1 MTVTKPPFQSQI
13 SIKILAMNWKLP
25 FKKKADN
32 SKPRKS
38 KIREWFDAI
47 LFAVVA
53 STIIRGLLF
62 SAYAIPSGSMEGTLL
77 TGDYL
82 FVSKINYGPR
92 MPFTPVSIPFLE
104 STITKYNIKTYW
116 DGIKLPYFRLPGLA
130 EIKKGDIV
138 VFNKPEEADSSF
150 DRPVDARTNLIKRC
164 QATPGD
170 ELTIV
175 NGQVFINGK
184 AAPNAERAQTSYDVV
199 TNGTEINPQ
208 VFHDLNIEV
217 RGQKD
222 ANTYEM
228 IVPKANLAT
237 LKSYSNI
244 KSVTPVVEQAGSYDS
259 AVFPHNEK
267 FKWNQDNFGPLVMPK
282 RGMTIPLNDST
293 MTLYRRAIELYENNK
308 IALNGKDI
316 LINGKKADSYT
327 FKMNY
332 YWMMGDNRHN
342 SLDSRF
348 WGYVPE
354 DHVVGKAM
362 ITWMSIDSTGTFL
375 NKIRWNRILKPIN

>member
-1 MTVTKPPFQSQI
+1 MQLKNIFRKKVTDKQKP
-13 SIKILAMNWKLP
+13 K
-25 FKKKADN
+25 
-32 SKPRKS
+32 KS
-38 KIREWFDAI
+38 KLREWGDAI

-92 MPFTPVSIPFLE
+92 MPFTPLAIPFTE
-104 STITKYNIKTYW
+104 STVYGIKTYW
-116 DGIKLPYFRLPGLA
+116 DGIKLPYMRLPGLS
-130 EIKKGDIV
+130 EVKKGDIV
-138 VFNKPEEADSSF
+138 VFNKPEEADPQY

-164 QATPGD
+164 QATAGD
-170 ELTIV
+170 TLSIM
-175 NGQVFINGK
+175 NAQVYVNGK
-184 AAPNAERAQTSYDVV
+184 AVPNAPKAQTSYSV
-199 TNGTEINPQ
+199 TTDGNDINPQ
-208 VFHDLNIEV
+208 ALRDMHIEV
-217 RGQKD
+217 TQQTSV
-222 ANTYEM
+222 NQFEM
-228 IVPKANLAT
+228 IIPTEQLAT
-237 LKSYSNI
+237 FKKFGNI
-244 KSVTPVVEQAGSYDS
+244 KNVVPVIQVAGEYDPQ
-259 AVFPHNEK
+259 VFPHNSA

-282 RGMTIPLNDST
+282 RGMAIALNDST
-293 MTLYRRAIELYENNK
+293 MALYRRAIELYEGNK
-308 IALNGKDI
+308 VTVSGKDV
-316 LINGKKADSYT
+316 LINGKKATRYT

-375 NKIRWNRILKPIN
+375 DKVRWNRILKAIK

>member
-1 MTVTKPPFQSQI
+1 
-13 SIKILAMNWKLP
+13 MNWKLP
-25 FKKKADN
+25 FTKKSAEPKKK
-32 SKPRKS
+32 KS
-38 KIREWFDAI
+38 KTREWVDAI
-47 LFAVVA
+47 LFAFIA

-62 SAYAIPSGSMEGTLL
+62 SAYAIPSGSMEGSLL

-82 FVSKINYGPR
+82 FVSKISYGPR
-92 MPFTPVSIPFLE
+92 MPFTPVAIPFLE
-104 STITKYNIKTYW
+104 STITKHNIKTYW
-116 DGIKLPYFRLPGLA
+116 DGIKLPYYRLPGLT
-130 EIKKGDIV
+130 EIKRGDIV
-138 VFNKPEEADSSF
+138 VFNKPEEADPSY

-170 ELTIV
+170 KLEIRNTQVYV
-175 NGQVFINGK
+175 NGRPV
-184 AAPNAERAQTSYDVV
+184 PNAEKQQTSYTVV
-199 TNGTEINPQ
+199 TDGNALNPQ
-208 VFHDLNIEV
+208 IFQDLSIEPLY
-217 RGQKD
+217 QKD
-222 ANTYEM
+222 NNTYEM
-228 IVPKANLAT
+228 IIPKASLAT
-237 LKSYSNI
+237 FKGYSNI
-244 KSVTPVVEQAGSYDS
+244 KSVTPAIATSGNYDA

-293 MTLYRRAIELYENNK
+293 MILYRRAIELYENNK
-308 IALNGKDI
+308 VDVNGKNI
-316 LINGKKADSYT
+316 IINGKKADSYT

-375 NKIRWNRILKPIN
+375 GKIRWNRIFRAIK